1 MTTATEEA
9 GSFVAPRRDLALAG
23 DNGLDGN
30 ASADDLPGLAPMTQ
44 RRVLALA
51 LPIIGE
57 NLLQTTVGAVDT
69 LMVAHLD
76 KESVAGVGTAAEFV
90 FFIIS
95 ILAALEVGATVL
107 ISQAFGARD
116 LESVRRLARQAL
128 AWGVILAIPVSLGG
142 YFVAGP
148 VIGLFGTEP
157 AVARHAITYLEIIAA
172 TSVVLLLTF
181 VCSAI
186 FRGVGD
192 SRTPLLASVIANGV
206 NLLVA
211 YLLIFGR
218 FGLPRLGVAGSAWG
232 AASARATSAAIL
244 LLLLVG
250 GRRVVSVRGRTGW
263 RPRLGTA
270 RALFRLGLPAS
281 LEQALMSFG
290 FTTMLAVVAILGTA
304 ALAAQQ
310 IAFTALSIAFMPGLG
325 FALAAT
331 ALVGQSV
338 GARNVAD
345 AGRATR
351 VAELWAIVWMAIG
364 GGVYFGLAHPVMDFF
379 TEDHAVVNAGVNALH
394 AISLSLPFWAM
405 WSVNA
410 GALRGLGDT
419 RTPLLMGI
427 VTVWS
432 AVGLAYL
439 AVTLLDGGLGMVWL
453 TFLVTS
459 PIGAFGNWYV
469 LRRRLLKA
477 QDKLSHDE
485 VAVPLP
491 SGLSAPA
498 APVRAHPDN

>member
-1 MTTATEEA
+1 MAIATEDIDSLTA
-9 GSFVAPRRDLALAG
+9 ARRDLAL
-23 DNGLDGN
+23 DDDTLIDTT
-30 ASADDLPGLAPMTQ
+30 ASAVPPLGPMTQ

-69 LMVAHLD
+69 LMVAHLN

-128 AWGVILAIPVSLGG
+128 AWGVILAIPVSIGG

-157 AVARHAITYLEIIAA
+157 DVARHATTYLQITAG

-192 SRTPLLASVIANGV
+192 SRTPLLASVLANAV

-211 YLLIFGR
+211 YLLIFGH
-218 FGLPRLGVAGSAWG
+218 FGLPKLGVAGSAWG
-232 AASARATSAAIL
+232 AASARATSAIIL

-250 GRRVVSVRGRTGW
+250 GRRIVSIRGRSGW
-263 RPRLGTA
+263 RPRLETA

-281 LEQALMSFG
+281 LEQAMMSFG

-310 IAFTALSIAFMPGLG
+310 IAFTALSIAFMPGFG

-338 GARNVAD
+338 GARNLPD
-345 AGRATR
+345 AGKAARI
-351 VAELWAIVWMAIG
+351 AELWAIAWMATGALI
-364 GGVYFGLAHPVMDFF
+364 YFALAGPVMNFF
-379 TEDHAVVNAGVNALH
+379 TGDRAVVHAGVNALH
-394 AISLSLPFWAM
+394 AISFSLPFWAM

-419 RTPLLMGI
+419 RTPLVMGI
-427 VTVWS
+427 ITVWS

-439 AVTLLDGGLGMVWL
+439 GVTLLDGGLGMVWL
-453 TFLVTS
+453 TFMFTS
-459 PIGAFGNWYV
+459 PVGAFGNWYV
-469 LRRRLLKA
+469 LRRRLHKA
-477 QDKLSHDE
+477 QGALAIEALEASVE
-485 VAVPLP
+485 P
-491 SGLSAPA
+491 SPA
-498 APVRAHPDN
+498 